1 MSEKWKPEKG
11 KRYWLINF
19 DGRVFSTTYCKDN
32 SDARIIKFGN
42 MFKTEEEAEAAV
54 EKIRKFLLN
63 GYDLKAD
70 FETTHKVLEYL
81 GDKLKKSVENIPPTM
96 PYDQYKL
103 ITEINFLKNKKSE
116 LAVFPEWCKVGE
128 WVYSPCGCDPTKGTY
143 FKVTQIDDVCI
154 IGENNA
160 CHVDNAVRARLRPY
174 NSEEMKALVGKVIEH
189 CNARFLVTS
198 ALYDDQGTNL
208 PAIIRVDQNPIS
220 AHNLLNGYTLDGQP
234 CGVLEHLNENLEW
247 EE

>member
-1 MSEKWKPEKG
+1 MSERWKPEKG
-11 KRYWLINF
+11 EKYWFINF
-19 DGRVFSTTYCKDN
+19 DGKVLSTINCEEN

-42 MFKTEEEAEAAV
+42 MFKTKVEAEAAA
-54 EKIRKFLLN
+54 EKIRKFLLE

-70 FETTHKVLEYL
+70 FDPIYKVLEYL

-103 ITEINFLKNKKSE
+103 TQTINFLKNKKSE

-128 WVYSPCGCDPTKGTY
+128 WVYSPFGCDPTRGTY
-143 FKVTQIDDVCI
+143 FKITKIDDICI
-154 IGENNA
+154 FGENDV
-160 CHVDNAVRARLRPY
+160 CHVDYAVRARLRPY
-174 NSEEMKALVGKVIEH
+174 NSEEMKALVGKVIEKGPSLPMVTGFENVFDNECMVH
-189 CNARFLVTS
+189 ANGCLYNA
-198 ALYDDQGTNL
+198 N
-208 PAIIRVDQNPIS
+208 
-220 AHNLLNGYTLDGQP
+220 NLLQRFTVNGSP

>member
-1 MSEKWKPEKG
+1 MTERWKPEKG
-11 KRYWLINF
+11 ETFWWIDF
-19 DGRVFSTTYCKDN
+19 DGRVFQRIYHKD
-32 SDARIIKFGN
+32 SFDFKFVAFGN
-42 MFKTEEEAEAAV
+42 IFKTEEEAKSAA

-63 GYDLKAD
+63 EYDLNAD
-70 FETTHKVLEYL
+70 FEPIHKVLGYL

-96 PYDQYKL
+96 PYDRYKL

-128 WVYSPCGCDPTKGTY
+128 WVYSPCGCDPNKGTY
-143 FKVTQIDDVCI
+143 FQVTQIDDVCI

-174 NSEEMKALVGKVIEH
+174 NAEEMNALIGKVLTS
-189 CNARFLVTS
+189 NSRSTPFSFLVVYAEGDGS
-198 ALYDDQGTNL
+198 FIESY
-208 PAIIRVDQNPIS
+208 R
-220 AHNLLNGYTLDGQP
+220 HKYTAEELKDHFTIDGRL

-247 EE
+247 VE